1 MVSVDF
7 TLVVQWL
14 NFAVL
19 VLILYMILFKPLV
32 KFIDERNAKLKDDIE
47 TAEKNRTA
55 SESLHSEYR
64 AKLAELRSE
73 AVKHVENAKRKA
85 GEERAIIL
93 KEAQVEAGRI
103 MEGSRKEVQFEAEKV
118 KQELKQ
124 ELSSLVINCTSQV
137 LEREVKEEDH
147 KKLISA
153 FLEEDSKNG

>member
-7 TLVVQWL
+7 TLVVQWV

-19 VLILYMILFKPLV
+19 VLILYLILFKPLV

-47 TAEKNRTA
+47 TAEKNKAA
-55 SESLHSEYR
+55 SEGLHSEYQT
-64 AKLAELRSE
+64 KLAELRNE
-73 AVKHVENAKRKA
+73 AVKHVEDAKRKA
-85 GEERAIIL
+85 GEERDIIL

-103 MEGSRKEVQFEAEKV
+103 MEGNRKEVQFEAEKV

-137 LEREVKEEDH
+137 LEREVKEGDH
-147 KKLISA
+147 KKLIGA
-153 FLEEDSKNG
+153 FLEEESKNG